1 MWNCI
6 YFVTILYFGQITILS
21 TDKDKNVF
29 FFSLNRPNISLREL
43 LDEPELVAT
52 PQTGCENLYSVTCL
66 NENSVWTFELTNEIK
81 WFNIK
86 DSILQTVRIISGKWP
101 NETCVDKNGNLLY
114 SDARKKTVNKV
125 KNRQT
130 NEFIK
135 LKE

>member
-6 YFVTILYFGQITILS
+6 YFVTILYFGQITILPID
-21 TDKDKNVF
+21 TDKNVF

-43 LDEPELVAT
+43 LDEPGLVAT
-52 PQTGCENLYSVTCL
+52 TQTGYENLFSVTCL

-81 WFNIK
+81 RFNIK

-101 NETCVDKNGNLLY
+101 NETCVDKIGNLLY

-130 NEFIK
+130 NEFI
-135 LKE
+135 